1 MIRDDLLSGFREID
15 DRCAIGPDI
24 NDPTDDCL
32 GRTRRD
38 PFRNERDSQLNF
50 EGCFVL

>member
-1 MIRDDLLSGFREID
+1 MVGACRVID

-38 PFRNERDSQLNF
+38 PCRNERDSQLNF